1 MGRPGRPNEM
11 DFASA
16 SADWTKEKPEVAEN
30 TYSYTKGC
38 AGMLGKGWHVAS
50 VKDFHNSMAA
60 LSGSTIANDLGNR
73 FVYTSTTN
81 ASGEAQSLQ
90 LQKSWGLFAGHYF
103 PTTGYYQQSAPV
115 VCVCGPSVEKREL
128 PDGQGQLSKIRG
140 RLPQASQVRPN
151 AARDYPKAVVP
162 VFTKIFFL
170 SDRRDIATSRNCL
183 AGALLVEIIQFGLS
197 RQVLLVYLRK
207 NRVGLRE
214 A

>member
-1 MGRPGRPNEM
+1 MLVQRQKGNVVGVLKALRDPKHIVFDTNNESSWILLEVHPKEDWSGATGRPNEM

-115 VCVCGPSVEKREL
+115 VCVCGPSVENESYRTDKDSCQKFEEDYRKL
-128 PDGQGQLSKIRG
+128 PKYGLTQL
-140 RLPQASQVRPN
+140 
-151 AARDYPKAVVP
+151 
-162 VFTKIFFL
+162 
-170 SDRRDIATSRNCL
+170 
-183 AGALLVEIIQFGLS
+183 EII
-197 RQVLLVYLRK
+197 RK
-207 NRVGLRE
+207 R
-214 A
+214 